1 MTDKML
7 KIKQVEKL
15 VSISESTVYK
25 LVKQG
30 LFPEQVR
37 ISTRCVRWRLSEVQ
51 EWMQLGQDAWKKK
64 QDSDDQLAG

>member
-7 KIKQVEKL
+7 KIKEVEKL

-25 LVKQG
+25 LVKHK

-64 QDSDDQLAG
+64 QESDEQLAG

>member
-7 KIKQVEKL
+7 KVNQVEKM
-15 VSISESTVYK
+15 VGISESTIYK

-30 LFPEQVR
+30 MFPEQVR

-51 EWMQLGQDAWKKK
+51 EWMQIGQDAWKEKR
-64 QDSDDQLAG
+64 QDEAA